1 METVE
6 IEREKLDQLI
16 RSALVAENEGLQP
29 PDHVWQR
36 ILRRA
41 DHLDN
46 RPVFGTEDMIASL
59 STNQR
64 KLPVGA
70 THV

>member
-46 RPVFGTEDMIASL
+46 RPVFGTAARAEQPQVLVTSIS
-59 STNQR
+59 
-64 KLPVGA
+64 
-70 THV
+70 